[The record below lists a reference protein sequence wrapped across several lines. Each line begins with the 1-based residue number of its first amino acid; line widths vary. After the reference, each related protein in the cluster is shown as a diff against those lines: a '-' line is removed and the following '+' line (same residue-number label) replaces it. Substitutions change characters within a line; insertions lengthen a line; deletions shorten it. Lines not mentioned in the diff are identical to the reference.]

1 MVRVHSDGSDSE
13 KSDIIESSEESL
25 RLLDLMVQMSIAD
38 IEVPGQQVKIRDD
51 QVRNNAGGYVFK
63 VSDLTRVRRFLILG
77 TDGGTYYVTEQ
88 KLTMENMEALID
100 IIKRGKGGMILRE
113 IVSISLAGRSPKQD
127 PLLFALALCA
137 RYNVRDRKSLL
148 QKSGEYDLEKALL
161 SNTEDFNS
169 DEMKKFDL
177 YLYKLQQT
185 AFRMVAKVCRIPT
198 HLFMFVKYCELIA
211 KSTGEEHTGWGRAMR
226 KCIAEWYLQKS
237 PMELA
242 LHITKYPSRESWS
255 HRDLLRLSHP
265 MASSNNKELANSQTL
280 VYDQIFHY
288 ACKGDFNPQKS
299 IIVESEGAN
308 EKPLL
313 KKSRC
318 DYGLTEQMIKYA
330 DDSVALEFIRKV
342 MEMSKLKSDNEDD
355 EKRCVELI
363 KKYNFV
369 REHVPTALLNSPK
382 VWTALLQHMPMTAL
396 LRNFSKLATLG
407 LLDDEL
413 NKECVDL
420 VISKILNQE
429 ALQKA
434 RIHPIAVLLASSVY
448 KSGHGIKGK
457 LKWEVN
463 DRIEVALEQCFI
475 LAFKNVQP
483 TGQRFC
489 LAMDVSGSMG
499 WTNISGGVLSCC
511 EASTAMANVTLRTE
525 ENVKCVAFSNELITL
540 PFTRE
545 STITEMIDYNKK
557 INFGGTDCSLPL
569 IWAKEN
575 QLSFDVFI
583 VYTDSETWA
592 GDIHPFEALKDY
604 RQQMNIPNAKLIV
617 MGMASTEFTIADPDD
632 PGMLDIVGLDAAVP
646 DLIRSFVLEEI

>member
-1 MVRVHSDGSDSE
+1 MVHVVSDKSDSE
-13 KSDIIESSEESL
+13 KSDILESSEESL

-38 IEVPGQQVKIRDD
+38 VEVPGQQIKIRDD

-77 TDGGTYYVTEQ
+77 TDGGTYYITEK
-88 KLTMENMEALID
+88 KLGMENLDALID
-100 IIKRGKGGMILRE
+100 IIRRGKGGMILRE

-127 PLLFALALCA
+127 SLLFALALCA
-137 RYNVRDRKSLL
+137 RYNIRDRKSLL
-148 QKSGEYDLEKALL
+148 QKSGQYDLEKVLL

-177 YLYKLQQT
+177 YLHKLQQT
-185 AFRMVAKVCRIPT
+185 AFRMVSKVCRIPT

-226 KCIAEWYLQKS
+226 KCISEWYLQKS

-265 MASSNNKELANSQTL
+265 MASLNNKELANSQTL
-280 VYDQIFHY
+280 VYDQLFHY

-299 IIVESEGAN
+299 IIVESEGTT
-308 EKPLL
+308 EMPLL

-318 DYGLTEQMIKYA
+318 DYELTEQMINYA
-330 DDSVALEFIRKV
+330 NDSVALEFVRKA
-342 MEMSKLKSDNEDD
+342 MEISKLKSDNEDD

-369 REHVPTALLNSPK
+369 REHVPTGLLSSPK

-396 LRNFSKLATLG
+396 LRNLSKLATLG

-413 NKECVDL
+413 NIDCVDL

-457 LKWEVN
+457 LKWNVN
-463 DRIEVALEQCFI
+463 VRVKEALEKCFI

-489 LAMDVSGSMG
+489 LALDVSGSMSS
-499 WTNISGGVLSCC
+499 NINGGVLSCC

-525 ENVKCVAFSNELITL
+525 ENVQCVAFTAELVTL

-545 STITEMIDYNKK
+545 STITEMMDYTDKL
-557 INFGGTDCSLPL
+557 NFGRTDCSLPMT
-569 IWAKEN
+569 WAKEKH
-575 QLSFDVFI
+575 LPFDKI
-583 VYTDSETWA
+583 Q
-592 GDIHPFEALKDY
+592 PFEALKNY
-604 RQQMNIPNAKLIV
+604 RKEMNIPNAKLIV
-617 MGMASTEFTIADPDD
+617 MGMAATEFTIADPND

>member
-1 MVRVHSDGSDSE
+1 MVRVHSDKSDSE
-13 KSDIIESSEESL
+13 KDDIIESSEESL
-25 RLLDLMVQMSIAD
+25 RLLELMVQMSIAD
-38 IEVPGQQVKIRDD
+38 IEIPGQ

-77 TDGGTYYVTEQ
+77 TEGGTYYVTEQ
-88 KLTMENMEALID
+88 KLTMDNMEALID

-161 SNTEDFNS
+161 SNTEDFTS

-185 AFRMVAKVCRIPT
+185 AFRMVTKVCRIPT

-211 KSTGEEHTGWGRAMR
+211 KATGEEHTGWGRAMR

-288 ACKGDFNPQKS
+288 ACKGSLFYFCLIFPKLGDFNPQKS

-308 EKPLL
+308 ETPLL

-330 DDSVALEFIRKV
+330 NDSVALEFIRKV

-396 LRNFSKLATLG
+396 LRNLSKLATLG

-463 DRIEVALEQCFI
+463 DRINEALEQCFI

-489 LAMDVSGSMG
+489 LAMDVSSSMR
-499 WTNISGGVLSCC
+499 WTKITGGILSCC

-525 ENVKCVAFSNELITL
+525 ENVKCIAFCDELVTL

-545 STITEMIDYNKK
+545 STMTEMMDYNEK
-557 INFGGTDCSLPL
+557 IDFGGTNCALPML
-569 IWAKEN
+569 WAKEEH
-575 QLSFDVFI
+575 LSFD
-583 VYTDSETWA
+583 
-592 GDIHPFEALKDY
+592 DIHPFEALKDY

-617 MGMASTEFTIADPDD
+617 MGMAANEFTIADPND